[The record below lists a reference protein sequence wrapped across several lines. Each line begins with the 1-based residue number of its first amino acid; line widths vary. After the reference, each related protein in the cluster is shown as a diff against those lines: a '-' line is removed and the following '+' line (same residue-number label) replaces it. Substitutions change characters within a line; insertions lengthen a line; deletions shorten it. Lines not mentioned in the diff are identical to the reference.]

1 MVTPTILLGLLT
13 LPLLMAVL
21 LRRSERSRLIAG
33 VLGLTL
39 VFLFTGVGHFVRTEA
54 MAQMIPPIVPARHLL
69 IYLTGVVEIC
79 AGVALLLPTFRRAT
93 GWFLMTLLVCL
104 LPFNIYAAWQQ
115 VPMGGHEWG
124 PAYLLIR
131 IPLQVLLFAWTYW
144 FAVRRGVNEEPTILI
159 G

>member
-1 MVTPTILLGLLT
+1 
-13 LPLLMAVL
+13 
-21 LRRSERSRLIAG
+21 
-33 VLGLTL
+33 
-39 VFLFTGVGHFVRTEA
+39 
-54 MAQMIPPIVPARHLL
+54 MAQMIPPAVPARHFL

-79 AGVALLLPTFRRAT
+79 AAVALLLPTFRRAT

-144 FAVRRGVNEEPTILI
+144 FAVRRGVNEEREPTILI